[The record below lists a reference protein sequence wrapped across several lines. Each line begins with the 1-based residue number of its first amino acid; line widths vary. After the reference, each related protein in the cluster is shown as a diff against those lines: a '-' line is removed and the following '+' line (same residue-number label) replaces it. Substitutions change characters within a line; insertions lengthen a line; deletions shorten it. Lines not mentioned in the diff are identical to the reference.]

1 MEYPV
6 CYQLGAGGEM
16 NGGTCMCY
24 CNEWTFPCF
33 FVFVFMLLLVADA
46 AAAGAADGCADKKS
60 KIARIYLYVLYC
72 TYVPTVARIKKKK
85 EHRNMKNE
93 IFRRSVKTERERKGR
108 ESG

>member
-46 AAAGAADGCADKKS
+46 AAAGC
-60 KIARIYLYVLYC
+60 
-72 TYVPTVARIKKKK
+72 
-85 EHRNMKNE
+85 
-93 IFRRSVKTERERKGR
+93 
-108 ESG
+108 